1 MRVDYLLRAG
11 KMATLWKSDEGLIFD
26 LVLRKG
32 ITERVL
38 SRIPKM
44 IVEVGQGS
52 TKAYVKI
59 VAVVN
64 KKAILALYPTYE
76 EAQLGGESDEEIVL
90 EPSVSMA
97 TLAVMN
103 PVFMD
108 QERWRETMMATYGV
122 VGGSESGS
130 SDECDEKEDVEEEE
144 EGEEEGEEENESG
157 DEVVLED
164 NEEEEEPSVETG
176 SLSYIEMKELVK
188 TALGIDR
195 EAALHGIIIKAGFDS
210 GNALWQLSGQGDM
223 DMVEELTSQAS
234 LNFFEKIK
242 LKRYVMGAAEPAAA
256 VKEPRVKKAC
266 GKAGRLTQPPAVS
279 WLRPECVD
287 EDSGSASTNRS
298 ESVGGGST
306 PITKGARGRGGAQSL
321 VNYGSRGGARGGMER
336 QPAGAQSTTPYK
348 QKPLLEALLAGIPYG
363 EWGGIARNILGMLSQ
378 SVGGREATREE
389 LARGEASLE
398 LFLRVRLCVTVADM
412 EKASGDAEDVLDWA
426 QAKCWEAEGA
436 QRSGGGAQQGYA
448 GGSAAGGTHAAT
460 TTFVL
465 GNGTASDERKD
476 GDIAM
481 AEALAMMENRPEL
494 RERLEALARSTS
506 EEKKLPALVADFG
519 ADSSVRPLLYKANLA
534 LPAGTLASGMGFY

>member
-1 MRVDYLLRAG
+1 MT
-11 KMATLWKSDEGLIFD
+11 TLWKSDEGLIFD

-144 EGEEEGEEENESG
+144 EGEEEGEEEDESG

-176 SLSYIEMKELVK
+176 
-188 TALGIDR
+188 
-195 EAALHGIIIKAGFDS
+195 
-210 GNALWQLSGQGDM
+210 
-223 DMVEELTSQAS
+223 
-234 LNFFEKIK
+234 
-242 LKRYVMGAAEPAAA
+242 
-256 VKEPRVKKAC
+256 
-266 GKAGRLTQPPAVS
+266 
-279 WLRPECVD
+279 
-287 EDSGSASTNRS
+287 
-298 ESVGGGST
+298 
-306 PITKGARGRGGAQSL
+306 
-321 VNYGSRGGARGGMER
+321 
-336 QPAGAQSTTPYK
+336 
-348 QKPLLEALLAGIPYG
+348 
-363 EWGGIARNILGMLSQ
+363 
-378 SVGGREATREE
+378 
-389 LARGEASLE
+389 
-398 LFLRVRLCVTVADM
+398 
-412 EKASGDAEDVLDWA
+412 
-426 QAKCWEAEGA
+426 
-436 QRSGGGAQQGYA
+436 
-448 GGSAAGGTHAAT
+448 
-460 TTFVL
+460 
-465 GNGTASDERKD
+465 
-476 GDIAM
+476 
-481 AEALAMMENRPEL
+481 
-494 RERLEALARSTS
+494 
-506 EEKKLPALVADFG
+506 
-519 ADSSVRPLLYKANLA
+519 
-534 LPAGTLASGMGFY
+534 